1 MYIINYVNL
10 KLNIKV
16 TVIMLLQIS
25 TRINLG
31 HIFVRTAFTVSN
43 DAKL

>member
-1 MYIINYVNL
+1 MLIS
-10 KLNIKV
+10 KLNVKV

-25 TRINLG
+25 TRIKLG